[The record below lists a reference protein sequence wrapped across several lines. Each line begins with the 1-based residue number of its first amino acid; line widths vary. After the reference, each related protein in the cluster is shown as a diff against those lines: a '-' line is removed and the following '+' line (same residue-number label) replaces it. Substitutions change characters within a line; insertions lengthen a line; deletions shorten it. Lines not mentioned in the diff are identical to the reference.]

1 MYRCITTKLKNE
13 MEVSEQDRK
22 RTLYVGGV
30 NETVSEETLKAAF
43 IAFGEIK
50 DVQIPLD
57 MASGKETTTT
67 TTTRRDVSHTH
78 TSTGKNRG
86 FGFVQFEEIDDA
98 EDAMDNMHN
107 AELYGRVITVN
118 IAKAQSIKLGYH
130 RPVWA
135 DADNF
140 YAKLKEDGGDTETD
154 AQQSSK
160 QAE

>member
-1 MYRCITTKLKNE
+1 M
-13 MEVSEQDRK
+13 SEGVISESDRK

-30 NETVSEETLKAAF
+30 AENVTEDILRAAF

-50 DVQIPLD
+50 DVQIPIENSTGTLFFFVFV
-57 MASGKETTTT
+57 AFENVGRL
-67 TTTRRDVSHTH
+67 TRNRFLHDNQKQ
-78 TSTGKNRG
+78 TGKNRG
-86 FGFVQFEEIDDA
+86 FGFVQFEEIEDA

-107 AELYGRVITVN
+107 AELFNRVITVN
-118 IAKAQSIKLGYH
+118 VAKAQSIKLGYH

-140 YAKLKEDGGDTETD
+140 YSKLKEDGADTGTD
-154 AQQSSK
+154 AVLSSK